1 MSWFGGIKLASKG
14 LLTGVKWQLWAWK
27 LGLALVLLGS
37 AYGAGVLRTK
47 HSYAVAEAQR
57 ASVRAEQV
65 VKVVEKRIPVIQV
78 QEKVRTEVEYK
89 TQYVKEKLNEEL
101 AKNPARPQCALSAIE
116 LQYYREIAEQTRVR
130 TE

>member
-1 MSWFGGIKLASKG
+1 MSWFSGIKLAGKG
-14 LLTGVKWQLWAWK
+14 LLTGVNWQLWAWK
-27 LGLALVLLGS
+27 IGLALALLGS

-47 HSYAVAEAQR
+47 HSYAELEAQR
-57 ASVRAEQV
+57 SKVRAEQI

-89 TQYVKEKLNEEL
+89 TQYIKEKLNEEL
-101 AKNPARPQCALSAIE
+101 AKNPDRPQCILSAAE

-130 TE
+130 

>member
-1 MSWFGGIKLASKG
+1 MSWLSGIKLAGKG
-14 LLTGVKWQLWAWK
+14 LLTGVNWQMWAWK
-27 LGLALVLLGS
+27 IGLALALLGS

-47 HSYAVAEAQR
+47 HSYAELEAQR
-57 ASVRAEQV
+57 SKVRAEQI

-89 TQYVKEKLNEEL
+89 TKYIKEKLNEEL
-101 AKNPARPQCALSAIE
+101 AKNPDRPQCAISAAE

-130 TE
+130 